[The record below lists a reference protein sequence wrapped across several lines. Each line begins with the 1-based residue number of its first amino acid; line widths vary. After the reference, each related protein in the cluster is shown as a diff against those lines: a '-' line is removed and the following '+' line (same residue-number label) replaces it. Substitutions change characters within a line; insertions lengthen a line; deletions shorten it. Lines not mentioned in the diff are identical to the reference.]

1 MIQEENSILKKII
14 SLLLSVTLA
23 VGMNG
28 VPVWAEGSAGSENG
42 IAGHAADDVVF
53 TVSVSVDGSPTE
65 YKEYKQE
72 EDFAQVW
79 KDIQGKT
86 AEIHLLKDLDVGG
99 IDFYIDEDNADAPH
113 SLILTSGKITL
124 TMGEGIRLHDE
135 SWGNNGGTD
144 NQLISIKGGT
154 FILDGGIISTIG
166 TALSVRGGSNVYVKN
181 GTLEAKNYY
190 ALSVSVWGMDKP
202 NVQIEKCTLKSENQD
217 VILCNGDDLDVNSIL
232 ANGFAFKNESN
243 EWITSD
249 QKSSLSSKGN
259 FQINKF
265 PVDFTLQ
272 PVGETITYGSRP
284 MRLRSQADVTNE
296 IEIGNSIQEGSFFE
310 YQWQQMKDGKWE
322 DITGETDQEF
332 TPSEILPVGSYKYRC
347 KATYDW
353 FFLYSDEAVIIIQPK
368 TVKAS
373 IGGKISKGYD
383 GNKDVIPDSLKLLSV
398 TLDEVVPP
406 DIVSGSAVR
415 GEYESE
421 KPGKCKVTVE
431 IELVGN
437 KEGWYK
443 NYNGVHGSSDSSNKA
458 YLTCSVDGEIIGVLL
473 NDHTLEMSAG
483 TAQKLKY
490 DIWLGDSSNPKV
502 SWVSSNPEVATVDE
516 SGTVKAVSA
525 GKTVI
530 TVIAEDG
537 KYKDFCTVTVS
548 GNGGSFG
555 SPSTN
560 VRLPFLKD
568 RPYKRGWSI
577 IQAEAEKAATEPGSG
592 PAYIG
597 IDMNGTVLV
606 PGRIFTAVKNKD
618 VTLAFDMGGGISW
631 SVCGKDITAETVSDT
646 NLSVKAG
653 GGVIPLDVLNRTA
666 GDCAH
671 LELSPAHNGPFG
683 FTAAL
688 TIQTGKNE
696 NSIAIGAGDKAAF
709 AGMYA
714 NLYAYNTS
722 LRSLEFVCAEQ
733 VGEDGI
739 VHLPVDRASDF
750 TVILS
755 ADPMG
760 GTDTPEDPSGGQN
773 EIEPEPENLP
783 VGSVELS
790 KTLYTYSGKAKKPAV
805 TAVDTAGMQ
814 IPDKYYTVSYQ
825 NNIKVGKAAAVIV
838 FKDGYSG
845 MVEKAFTIR
854 PAGTSIK
861 KAAAVSGG
869 FTLKWTK
876 RTTQTSGYQ
885 IQYTRNSGFK
895 GSSTKRVNVKKVSV
909 TKKTI
914 KKLKT
919 GKKYYV
925 RIRTYKKVKID
936 GTNKRVYS
944 AWSRAAALRV
954 K

>member
-1 MIQEENSILKKII
+1 MKDSILKKII

-28 VPVWAEGSAGSENG
+28 VPVWAEDSASPENG
-42 IAGHAADDVVF
+42 IAGHAEGDLF
-53 TVSVSVDGSPTE
+53 TVE
-65 YKEYKQE
+65 MY
-72 EDFAQVW
+72 
-79 KDIQGKT
+79 GKT
-86 AEIHLLKDLDVGG
+86 WHYQEAKQFEEAWKMVKGETAVIHLWDKLDIGKMNFG
-99 IDFYIDEDNADAPH
+99 NEGTDSIDT
-113 SLILTSGKITL
+113 LIVERGQITL
-124 TMGEGIRLHDE
+124 KMEENAKLCNDHSENAGAE
-135 SWGNNGGTD
+135 
-144 NQLISIKGGT
+144 LISVRGSGT
-154 FILDGGIISTIG
+154 FILS
-166 TALSVRGGSNVYVKN
+166 GGSISSI
-181 GTLEAKNYY
+181 GS
-190 ALSVSVWGMDKP
+190 ALSVSGG
-202 NVQIEKCTLKSENQD
+202 NVRIENTLLEGKGNGATINYAGDGKNFQMGECTIKGKQRMYIQETD
-217 VILCNGDDLDVNSIL
+217 GVNLSVSDML
-232 ANGFAFKNESN
+232 ASGYAFQKKDG
-243 EWITSD
+243 EWIKNVSD
-249 QKSSLSSKGN
+249 LNASDSDEESSYQVVTYPATLTQQLIGA
-259 FQINKF
+259 IEIIYGETGTH
-265 PVDFTLQ
+265 TLQ
-272 PVGETITYGSRP
+272 VSATTDKVSDTF
-284 MRLRSQADVTNE
+284 A
-296 IEIGNSIQEGSFFE
+296 
-310 YQWQQMKDGKWE
+310 YQWQKKEEEGDSWE
-322 DITGETDQEF
+322 DVEGATSGTFIPPNTL
-332 TPSEILPVGSYKYRC
+332 SVGKHYYRC
-347 KATYDW
+347 QAKLGDRFYLNSEEVSIT
-353 FFLYSDEAVIIIQPK
+353 VMPK
-368 TVKAS
+368 EVSAKIT
-373 IGGKISKGYD
+373 GGKISKKYD
-383 GNKDVIPDSLKLLSV
+383 GNKEVLSNSLDLLSIE
-398 TLDEVVPP
+398 LDGVLASES
-406 DIVSGSAVR
+406 ISGSAMR
-415 GEYESE
+415 GTYESE
-421 KPGKCKVTVE
+421 KPGKHKVTVVIGLDE
-431 IELVGN
+431 NNDG
-437 KEGWYK
+437 YK
-443 NYNGVHGSSDSSNKA
+443 NYKLSGNPYELEGEITGVLLSDDTLEAGTEKKLEYYIWPQPKDSSN
-458 YLTCSVDGEIIGVLL
+458 SNVSWE
-473 NDHTLEMSAG
+473 
-483 TAQKLKY
+483 
-490 DIWLGDSSNPKV
+490 SSNPA
-502 SWVSSNPEVATVDE
+502 VATVDE
-516 SGTVKAVSA
+516 NGRVTAVGA
-525 GKTVI
+525 GNAVI
-530 TVIAEDG
+530 TVTVTTADG
-537 KYKDFCTVTVS
+537 LMKATCNVTVS
-548 GNGGSFG
+548 GAGNSGSASGGSTSGGSSG

-560 VRLPFLKD
+560 VRLPFLTD

-577 IQAEAEKAATEPGSG
+577 IQAEAEKAAAEPGNG

-688 TIQTGKNE
+688 TLQTGKNE
-696 NSIAIGAGDKAAF
+696 NGIAIGAGDRAAF

-714 NLYAYNTS
+714 NLYVYNTS

-783 VGSVELS
+783 VGSVKLS

-845 MVEKAFTIR
+845 TVEKAFTIR

-876 RTTQTSGYQ
+876 RTAQTSGYQ

>member
-1 MIQEENSILKKII
+1 MEDGI
-14 SLLLSVTLA
+14 SLNDHSLK
-23 VGMNG
+23 
-28 VPVWAEGSAGSENG
+28 SAG
-42 IAGHAADDVVF
+42 
-53 TVSVSVDGSPTE
+53 
-65 YKEYKQE
+65 
-72 EDFAQVW
+72 
-79 KDIQGKT
+79 
-86 AEIHLLKDLDVGG
+86 
-99 IDFYIDEDNADAPH
+99 
-113 SLILTSGKITL
+113 
-124 TMGEGIRLHDE
+124 
-135 SWGNNGGTD
+135 GTG
-144 NQLISIKGGT
+144 NQLIVVEKGT
-154 FILDGGIISTIG
+154 FILERGTISSIG
-166 TALSVRGGSNVYVKN
+166 TALTVNGGNVYIKN
-181 GTLEAKNYY
+181 GTLEGSGNGNGIM
-190 ALSVSVWGMDKP
+190 VSTWKARP
-202 NVQIEKCTLKSENQD
+202 NVQIEECTLKSETER
-217 VILCNGDDLDVNSIL
+217 VIDIDSGLNVNDIL
-232 ANGFAFKNESN
+232 ANGYAFQNNGNQWVKP
-243 EWITSD
+243 SD
-249 QKSSLSSKGN
+249 QSSLSSNGT
-259 FQINKF
+259 FQIKKF

-272 PVGETITYGSRP
+272 PVGVPITYGSRP
-284 MRLRSQADVTNE
+284 MPLQAQAGVTNE
-296 IEIGNSIQEGSFFE
+296 TEIAGSIKEGSFFE
-310 YQWQQMKDGKWE
+310 YQWQQMEEDGSWKDVM
-322 DITGETDQEF
+322 GENSHDF
-332 TPSEILPVGSYKYRC
+332 TPSETLSAGIYQYRC

-353 FFLYSDEAVIIIQPK
+353 FSLYSNEAVITVQPR
-368 TVKAS
+368 TVSA
-373 IGGKISKGYD
+373 KINGEINKEYD
-383 GNKDVIPDSLKLLSV
+383 GNKDVTQDSLKLLSV

-406 DIVSGSAVR
+406 GSVSGSAVR

-421 KPGKCKVTVE
+421 KPGKRNVTVK

-437 KEGWYK
+437 EEGWYK
-443 NYNGVHGSSDSSNKA
+443 NYNVVHDPSDSPNKA
-458 YLTCSVDGEIIGVLL
+458 YLTCSADGEIIGVLL

-483 TAQKLKY
+483 TAQKLEY
-490 DIWLGDSSNPKV
+490 DIWLGDSSNSKV
-502 SWVSSNPEVATVDE
+502 SWISSNPEIATVDE
-516 SGTVKAVSA
+516 NGNVKAVSA

-537 KYKDFCTVTVS
+537 KYKEFCMVTVS
-548 GNGGSFG
+548 STGSGSSSGNSGSSSGG

-560 VRLPFLKD
+560 IRLPFLKD

-577 IQAEAEKAATEPGSG
+577 IQAEAEKAAAESGSG

-606 PGRIFTAVKNKD
+606 PGRIFTAVRNKD
-618 VTLAFDMGGGISW
+618 VTLAFEMGGGISW

-671 LELSPAHNGPFG
+671 LELSPAHNGSFG

-696 NSIAIGAGDKAAF
+696 NGITVGAGDRGAF

-714 NLYAYNTS
+714 NLYAYNVS

-733 VGEDGI
+733 VGEEGT

-845 MVEKAFTIR
+845 TVEKAFTIR

-876 RTTQTSGYQ
+876 RTAQTSGYQ
-885 IQYTRNSGFK
+885 IQYSRNSGFK
-895 GSSTKRVNVKKVSV
+895 GNSTNRVNVKKVSV

-914 KKLKT
+914 KKLKN

-925 RIRTYKKVKID
+925 RIRTYKKVKTD
-936 GTNKRVYS
+936 GTNTKVYS

>member
-1 MIQEENSILKKII
+1 MKDSILKKII
-14 SLLLSVTLA
+14 SLLLSVILA

-28 VPVWAEGSAGSENG
+28 VPVWAEGSASPENG
-42 IAGHAADDVVF
+42 IAGHAAGDLF
-53 TVSVSVDGSPTE
+53 TVEMYGKTWHYQE
-65 YKEYKQE
+65 AKQFE
-72 EDFAQVW
+72 EAW
-79 KDIQGKT
+79 KMVKGQTAVIHLQGKVN
-86 AEIHLLKDLDVGG
+86 VGNMDFNDG
-99 IDFYIDEDNADAPH
+99 DDSNSTLFVEEGQITLIIDDNAE
-113 SLILTSGKITL
+113 LCNYI
-124 TMGEGIRLHDE
+124 GEGL
-135 SWGNNGGTD
+135 GGTE
-144 NQLISIKGGT
+144 LIHVGVNGT
-154 FILDGGIISTIG
+154 FILSGGGKISSTGYALTVNGGNVRIEGG
-166 TALSVRGGSNVYVKN
+166 TTLKYEGSNGESAIYVDGKN
-181 GTLEAKNYY
+181 LQIGECTIECSSGSPITLN
-190 ALSVSVWGMDKP
+190 GG
-202 NVQIEKCTLKSENQD
+202 LKLND
-217 VILCNGDDLDVNSIL
+217 IL
-232 ANGFAFKNESN
+232 ANGFAFQKKEGSDCWKWVGSN
-243 EWITSD
+243 DPTELNKAEICQVKEFPITFD
-249 QKSSLSSKGN
+249 QLPSNGL
-259 FQINKF
+259 
-265 PVDFTLQ
+265 V
-272 PVGETITYGSRP
+272 TYGAPSP
-284 MRLRSQADVTNE
+284 TMRAQAKKDLKKL
-296 IEIGNSIQEGSFFE
+296 QEGGIQDNDRIIT
-310 YQWQQMKDGKWE
+310 YQWQQMEEDGSWKDV
-322 DITGETDQEF
+322 TGAEGQDF
-332 TPSEILPVGSYKYRC
+332 TPSETLSAGIYKYRC

-353 FFLYSDEAVIIIQPK
+353 FSLYSNEAVITVQPR
-368 TVKAS
+368 TVSA
-373 IGGKISKGYD
+373 KINGEINKEYD
-383 GNKDVIPDSLKLLSV
+383 GNKNVAQDLLNLLPV
-398 TLDEVVPP
+398 TLEEVVSS

-415 GEYESE
+415 GEYDNE
-421 KPGKCKVTVE
+421 KPGKREVTVE

-443 NYNGVHGSSDSSNKA
+443 NYNVTHNSSDSSNKA

-490 DIWLGDSSNPKV
+490 DIGLGDSSNSKV

-548 GNGGSFG
+548 GSSTGNGGGSSGGSSG

-568 RPYKRGWSI
+568 RPYKRGWGV
-577 IQAEAEKAATEPGSG
+577 IQAEAEKAVANPENG
-592 PAYIG
+592 PAYID

-618 VTLAFDMGGGISW
+618 VTLAFDMDGGISW

-688 TIQTGKNE
+688 TLQIGKNE
-696 NSIAIGAGDKAAF
+696 NGIAIGAGDKAAF

-722 LRSLEFVCAEQ
+722 LRNLEFICAEQ

-760 GTDTPEDPSGGQN
+760 GTDTPEDPSGDQN

-825 NNIKVGKAAAVIV
+825 NNIKVGKAAAVVV

-845 MVEKAFTIR
+845 TVEKAFTIR

-869 FTLKWTK
+869 FILKWTK
-876 RTTQTSGYQ
+876 RTAQTSGYQ
-885 IQYTRNSGFK
+885 IQYSRNSGFK

-925 RIRTYKKVKID
+925 RIRTYKKVKTD
-936 GTNKRVYS
+936 GTNTRVYS
-944 AWSRAAALRV
+944 AWSRAAALWV

>member
-1 MIQEENSILKKII
+1 MKDSILKKII

-42 IAGHAADDVVF
+42 IAGDVEF
-53 TVSVSVDGSPTE
+53 TVEMDGRTWSYQKAEEFEKAWKMVKGQTAVIRL
-65 YKEYKQE
+65 KQGT
-72 EDFAQVW
+72 V
-79 KDIQGKT
+79 
-86 AEIHLLKDLDVGG
+86 DVGG
-99 IDFYIDEDNADAPH
+99 MDFDDDDDHDNDNVLFVKERQNTTLIIDAGAKLCNDNYD
-113 SLILTSGKITL
+113 G
-124 TMGEGIRLHDE
+124 
-135 SWGNNGGTD
+135 GGT
-144 NQLISIKGGT
+144 QLIGVSDGGT
-154 FILDGGIISTIG
+154 FILRGGGTISSTGYALTVGDGNVRIEEGITLIGGMKEGSGCETIHVSDG
-166 TALSVRGGSNVYVKN
+166 KNLQIGECIITAGNTAGAIYMGDTELSVCDMLASGYAFKKNGGGWVTRSEDLKNAVGVKN
-181 GTLEAKNYY
+181 GLAEFTQQPE
-190 ALSVSVWGMDKP
+190 
-202 NVQIEKCTLKSENQD
+202 
-217 VILCNGDDLDVNSIL
+217 SI
-232 ANGFAFKNESN
+232 
-243 EWITSD
+243 T
-249 QKSSLSSKGN
+249 
-259 FQINKF
+259 
-265 PVDFTLQ
+265 T
-272 PVGETITYGSRP
+272 TYG
-284 MRLRSQADVTNE
+284 E
-296 IEIGNSIQEGSFFE
+296 IPTLHATAFIKDKNIGEKLS
-310 YQWQQMKDGKWE
+310 YQWQQKQKDGSWE
-322 DITGETDQEF
+322 DVEGADAKNKDF
-332 TPSEILPVGSYKYRC
+332 TLSNTLPVDNHPYRC
-347 KATYDW
+347 QAKLGDW
-353 FFLYSDEAVIIIQPK
+353 FYLNSEEVSITVQPQI
-368 TVKAS
+368 VGAE
-373 IGGKISKGYD
+373 IKGDVEKEYD
-383 GNKDVIPDSLKLLSV
+383 GTTEVKPEQLLSV
-398 TLDEVVPP
+398 KLNGVLNS
-406 DIVSGSAVR
+406 DIISGSAVSWYYDNKNP
-415 GEYESE
+415 GER
-421 KPGKCKVTVE
+421 TIFAE
-431 IELVGN
+431 IELIGYG
-437 KEGWYK
+437 KE
-443 NYNGVHGSSDSSNKA
+443 NYQLSSSKISTSGK
-458 YLTCSVDGEIIGVLL
+458 IIGVNVTGVSLDTHSL
-473 NDHTLEMSAG
+473 NMTAG
-483 TAQKLKY
+483 MEKQLIASVLPKDASNKNLSWT
-490 DIWLGDSSNPKV
+490 SSNPAVASVDSNGKV
-502 SWVSSNPEVATVDE
+502 TS
-516 SGTVKAVSA
+516 VSA
-525 GKTVI
+525 GSAVI
-530 TVIAEDG
+530 RVTTEDG
-537 KYKDFCTVTVS
+537 EHTDSCTVTVGIAGNS
-548 GNGGSFG
+548 GGTSGGSSG

-560 VRLPFLKD
+560 IRLPFLKAH
-568 RPYKRGWSI
+568 PYKRGWGV
-577 IQAEAEKAATEPGSG
+577 IQAEAEKAVANPESG
-592 PAYIG
+592 TAYID

-688 TIQTGKNE
+688 TLQTGKNE
-696 NSIAIGAGDKAAF
+696 NGIAIGAGDKAAF

-733 VGEDGI
+733 VGEDGT

-845 MVEKAFTIR
+845 TVEKAFTIR

-876 RTTQTSGYQ
+876 RTAQTSGYQ

-909 TKKTI
+909 TKKTV
-914 KKLKT
+914 KKLKN

-925 RIRTYKKVKID
+925 RIRTYKKVKTG
-936 GTNKRVYS
+936 GTNTRVYS